1 MAGHEWEEAFKMKL
15 SFIFDWNLAPQLLSL
30 PSIETCQED
39 LQPNF
44 SSKHKWGNKNYHNR
58 INAIEYMQ

>member
-39 LQPNF
+39 LQPYF
-44 SSKHKWGNKNYHNR
+44 SSTQIG
-58 INAIEYMQ
+58 E